1 MQGQVCQILQ
11 QLSAAYPRLLVLWSF
26 VNELRLSYKRE
37 TADPKCPRVL
47 ALVNYSIKPCSSL
60 SKFIWVFQSTLAVV
74 FCPARNSLVIFLC
87 LANICPYHH
96 PVICYSIYRNAGTND
111 TAEATW
117 QNLGLSPIT
126 GQFAVVPYV
135 SVESFQ
141 KCFLKCSGSSNSHA
155 ETLTL
160 SLCLA
165 LKLVFI
171 INTLWT
177 HQQLKQS
184 KVRVSCQKVNH
195 KNTFRSHR
203 LAVSFKIS

>member
-1 MQGQVCQILQ
+1 M
-11 QLSAAYPRLLVLWSF
+11 
-26 VNELRLSYKRE
+26 
-37 TADPKCPRVL
+37 
-47 ALVNYSIKPCSSL
+47 
-60 SKFIWVFQSTLAVV
+60 FQSTLAVV

-96 PVICYSIYRNAGTND
+96 PVICYSISWNAGSND

-141 KCFLKCSGSSNSHA
+141 KYFLKCSGSSNSHA

-160 SLCLA
+160 SLA
-165 LKLVFI
+165 LKLGFI

-184 KVRVSCQKVNH
+184 KVIVSCQKVNH
-195 KNTFRSHR
+195 KKTFRSHR
-203 LAVSFKIS
+203 LAVSFKISW